1 MFIFAV
7 ATDTTISYS
16 LGRQHG
22 LMSSLANPMAVNKVK
37 RRKILN
43 SKSNQGKMWHEW
55 FNISVTKVV
64 NIICKII
71 RI

>member
-22 LMSSLANPMAVNKVK
+22 PMSSLANPMAVNKVK

-43 SKSNQGKMWHEW
+43 SKSNQEKMWY
-55 FNISVTKVV
+55 V
-64 NIICKII
+64 
-71 RI
+71 